1 MGVAGPI
8 GLRIRE
14 SRKEAGITQA
24 DLAQRAG
31 ISASYLNLIEADKR
45 AIGGTLLQR
54 IASELEVD
62 VDVLSGIEER
72 RIVARLEDVA
82 AQPQLELLGIDPQ
95 SANALVSRHPD
106 WARAILELWRIHE
119 SDERHVASLTN
130 RMSQDP
136 VLSESIYR
144 LLSNATAIRSTTEV
158 LDTVE
163 DLPREQHDR
172 FVDIILS
179 RSGELSQQAEHLVSL
194 FGQSAQR
201 RGGATP
207 AEDVDDFFIQNH
219 SWFPTLELAA
229 DRLRERFPIGSTS
242 DVIQISRILEKDFGV
257 SVATRT
263 GGRFNDG
270 RSVHFDA
277 KARIAEVAL
286 NAPTPSIRFELAV
299 MLCRMAEPEC
309 TKALVESEIL
319 STDAARARASNAL
332 YAWTAGALILPYD
345 AFLHDARSTR
355 YDIEALCGLH
365 GASVEQVFMRL
376 VSLSRT
382 GDEGIPFGFMKTDPS
397 GFVSKRIPA
406 PGLPLPRSGTGCPL
420 WPVYSAFQT
429 PERIIRQLSEYPNG
443 AKYLNIARTVR
454 RDPPSYRATPFL
466 QAIMLTCDAVYGD
479 QTVYGDGLDM
489 RSPAA
494 VTTVGPGCRMC
505 SRTDCG
511 QRNEPSALDR
521 QKNR

>member
-1 MGVAGPI
+1 MSVAGPI

-14 SRKEAGITQA
+14 SRKGAGITQA
-24 DLAQRAG
+24 ELARRAG

-45 AIGGTLLQR
+45 AIGGSLLQR
-54 IASELEVD
+54 IAAELDVD

-72 RIVARLEDVA
+72 RIVARLEEVA
-82 AQPQLELLGIDPQ
+82 AQPQLEKLGIDPQ
-95 SANALVSRHPD
+95 SANALVSRHPE

-119 SDERHVASLTN
+119 HDERHLTSLTN

-136 VLSESIYR
+136 VLSESIYS
-144 LLSNATAIRSTTEV
+144 LLANATAIRSTTEV

-194 FGQSAQR
+194 FGQSTQR
-201 RGGATP
+201 AAGATP

-229 DRLRERFPIGSTS
+229 ERIRERFPAGSAS

-257 SVATRT
+257 SVVTQK
-263 GGRFNDG
+263 GGRFADG
-270 RSVHFDA
+270 RSVRFDA
-277 KARIAEVAL
+277 RERIAEVAS
-286 NAPTPSIRFELAV
+286 NAPTPSVRFELAV
-299 MLCRMAEPEC
+299 MLCRMAEPGC
-309 TKALVESEIL
+309 TDALLESDIL
-319 STDAARARASNAL
+319 STDGARARASNAL
-332 YAWTAGALILPYD
+332 YAWTAAALVLPYD
-345 AFLHDARSTR
+345 DFLRDAREVR
-355 YDIEALCGLH
+355 YDVESLCGLH
-365 GASVEQVFMRL
+365 GASVEQVFLRL
-376 VSLSRT
+376 VSLRRT

-397 GFVSKRIPA
+397 GFVSKRLPA

-429 PERIIRQLSEYPNG
+429 PERFVRQLSEFPNG

-454 RDPPSYRATPFL
+454 HDPPTYRATPFL

-479 QTVYGDGLDM
+479 QIVYGDGMDM
-489 RSPAA
+489 RSPGV
-494 VTTVGPGCRMC
+494 VTRVGPGCRMC
-505 SRTDCG
+505 SRSDCG
-511 QRNEPSALDR
+511 QRNEASAIDR
-521 QKNR
+521 QKN